1 MEVEGV
7 VFDMDGVLRIG
18 SKIVNGAE
26 NILETLSKRG
36 IKTMIVTNECRYS
49 VSELKEELHELGLLV
64 PKNCQFYTAA
74 LSAKDYLEKK
84 ITRFPEE
91 KFRITVVGELGL
103 YSAISKLS
111 RYNNFR
117 LEEEYEDY
125 MENDRK
131 YIIVGTVNKIKF
143 GHLNK
148 ILEWYRNGA
157 KIITTCVDTTDPS
170 SKGDFNL
177 GMPKHMLHMV
187 DYNIKTKSYSTGKPH
202 PIHKEKIMKCMEI
215 NDENKVMFIGDT
227 IYSDI
232 RLAEE
237 SGFRSCLV
245 LTGNSSRDTLKS
257 YVTEPDHVINNLD
270 ELKEILSL
278 N

>member
-18 SKIVNGAE
+18 SKIVSGAE

-64 PKNCQFYTAA
+64 HKNCEFYTAA

-84 ITRFPEE
+84 IKRFPDE
-91 KFRITVVGELGL
+91 KFRITIVGELGL

-111 RYNNFR
+111 KYKNFR

-131 YIIVGTVNKIKF
+131 YIVVGTVNKIKF

-170 SKGDFNL
+170 SKGDYNL
-177 GMPKHMLHMV
+177 GMPKHMLHIV

-202 PIHKEKIMKCMEI
+202 PIHKENIMKCMEI
-215 NDENKVMFIGDT
+215 NDENKIMFIGDT

-257 YVTEPDHVINNLD
+257 YVTEPDHVINNLE

>member
-18 SKIVNGAE
+18 SKIVSGAE

-111 RYNNFR
+111 RYNDFR

-131 YIIVGTVNKIKF
+131 YIVVGTVNKIKF

-202 PIHKEKIMKCMEI
+202 PIHKEKIMKSLEI
-215 NDENKVMFIGDT
+215 MDENKIMFIGDT

-257 YVTEPDHVINNLD
+257 YVTEPDHVINNLE
-270 ELKEILSL
+270 ELQKILNIL
-278 N
+278 